1 VTLGKK
7 DPFDM
12 TMDEIMSTLRE
23 GEFEHL
29 TDDDIMGLLVCA
41 LPIMD
46 MAETPD
52 EVAPLYSLY
61 ETFMERIPGPQRRD
75 LGMVITQSIE
85 KGNASINYLFPF
97 LLMDDYP
104 TVVSTTA
111 INFVM
116 AQTPEKGEDLLAVRQ
131 VVELIRQKT
140 LANPAVAFAGL
151 LNMGDRRIC
160 KLLWDFRKIVEPD
173 AYDIVTTKSLVM
185 QRWTLE
191 FYLDWLQDALDRG
204 EDELAGSLTA
214 ALVNAK
220 KNATIDTVMESERLL
235 SRRDLS
241 KCGVRQLN
249 MIPFEE
255 FVAMHQ
261 SRLWHMLQTERGEE
275 KIMPFLFEAW
285 GLSTS

>member
-1 VTLGKK
+1 MTLGKK

>member
-1 VTLGKK
+1 
-7 DPFDM
+7 
-12 TMDEIMSTLRE
+12 MDEIMSTLRE

>member
-1 VTLGKK
+1 
-7 DPFDM
+7 M